1 METDF
6 NNPKLIWRFKVK
18 SKSTPGTFY
27 VVEIYDS
34 GDMRGDCKYNKFEKI
49 CRHMM
54 KALIYLRV
62 LIDKIKKLYGERIQ
76 KKSDDI
82 VQGKGSEEKRPVQ
95 D

>member
-6 NNPKLIWRFKVK
+6 NNPKLIWRLKVE
-18 SKSTPGTFY
+18 SKSTPGTFHI
-27 VVEIYDS
+27 VEIYDS
-34 GDMRGDCKYNKFEKI
+34 GDMRCDCKYNEFGKV
-49 CRHMM
+49 CSHMM

-62 LIDKIKKLYGERIQ
+62 LVDKIKKLYGERIQ

-82 VQGKGSEEKRPVQ
+82 VQDKGSEEKRPVQ